1 MLIINK
7 NLLRI
12 QNYKT
17 ILTSTEKEIS
27 VILDKKI
34 KITGKNLKIIFFEK
48 EEIIIQGDILNITF
62 YEK

>member
-27 VILDKKI
+27 VIFDKKI

>member
-7 NLLRI
+7 DLLRI

-27 VILDKKI
+27 IILDKKI
-34 KITGKNLKIIFFEK
+34 KIAGNNLKIIFFEK
-48 EEIIIQGDILNITF
+48 EEIIVKGNILNITF